1 MLTFLQERNNWLDA
15 LNSAIKAT
23 SPHRHYKLGDAAPV
37 WVPDT
42 RVTMCHAFVNR
53 STNCAGSCGIPW
65 SSSDSRQDRQGEQN
79 CLKMGVSAR
88 MWRR

>member
-23 SPHRHYKLGDAAPV
+23 SPPRHYKLGDVALV

-42 RVTMCHAFVNR
+42 RVTMCHALVNR
-53 STNCAGSCGIPW
+53 RHHCARELR
-65 SSSDSRQDRQGEQN
+65 DSVEQQRQQTRQT
-79 CLKMGVSAR
+79 R
-88 MWRR
+88 